1 MDAPRLI
8 IGLAL
13 AVVTYLLILQWNE
26 DYENPQSRTTTVQ
39 GTQQPSAPALPPSDD
54 TPVAPEPTG
63 TADGDVPLDPV
74 RPEARPESSSA
85 KPSPGRFV
93 LVRTEA
99 LQATL
104 DLRGGDLVQASLRG
118 YPLHIDTPD
127 EPFPLLSNEKDA
139 TYIVQS
145 GLVGPDGPDA
155 RPSGRPLYRSE
166 SATYTLSPGAEQ
178 VVVDLHW
185 SDPDS
190 GVEVRKRYTFP
201 RNEYRVDVGLS
212 VRNRGETAWRGNLY
226 GQIKRGKQ
234 SDPST
239 ANAAMSMST
248 YLGAAFYTP
257 DKPYYKVDFS
267 DMDDA
272 AEERAG
278 GAAFRENVAGG
289 WVAFLQHYFVSA
301 WVPDPAATHSYY
313 ARRGAGSQYLVGFT
327 SPAQT
332 IRPGEEG
339 NFQATLY
346 VGPKIQQTLADLST
360 GLELTV
366 DYGWLW
372 FIAQPLFWLLSF
384 LHGFAGNWGV
394 AIILITILIKLA
406 FFQLSAASYRSM
418 ANMRRIQPEL
428 LRLKELHG
436 DDRQR
441 MSQEMMELYKRE
453 KINPLGGCLPIL
465 VQIPVFI
472 ALYWVL
478 LESVE
483 LRHAPFVGWIQDLSV
498 KDPYFVLPIA
508 MGLTMF
514 LQQQLNP
521 APPDPTQA
529 MVLKILPVLFTFFFL
544 WFPSGLVLYW
554 LVNNVL
560 SIAQQWVITRNIEQ
574 AAKPRPA

>member
-1 MDAPRLI
+1 MDVQRLI

-13 AVVTYLLILQWNE
+13 AVVTYMLILQWNA
-26 DYENPQSRTTTVQ
+26 DYETSPNRDVAEQANMP
-39 GTQQPSAPALPPSDD
+39 PADAPLSPPGEMPDAPPPAQAAGDIPID
-54 TPVAPEPTG
+54 T
-63 TADGDVPLDPV
+63 V
-74 RPEARPESSSA
+74 RPESRPEVRTA
-85 KPSPGRFV
+85 QPVPGRFV
-93 LVRTEA
+93 QVTTES
-99 LQATL
+99 LQATI
-104 DLRGGDLVQASLRG
+104 DLRGGDLVRASLRN
-118 YPLHIDTPD
+118 YPLHLDTPD
-127 EPFPLLSNEKDA
+127 EPFPLLSNQKDA
-139 TYIVQS
+139 PYIIQS
-145 GLVGPDGPDA
+145 GLVGPDGPDGRA
-155 RPSGRPLYRSE
+155 AGRPLYQTQSPQ
-166 SATYTLSPGAEQ
+166 YTLSPGADQ
-178 VVVDLHW
+178 ILVDLSW
-185 SDPDS
+185 QDPDTQ
-190 GVEVRKRYTFP
+190 VEVRKRYVFP
-201 RNEYRVDVGLS
+201 RNDHRVAMTVQ
-212 VRNRGETAWRGNLY
+212 VTNRGDSPWTGNLY

-234 SDPST
+234 ADPSA

-257 DKPYYKVDFS
+257 DKPYYKVDFD

-272 AEERAG
+272 AEEG
-278 GAAFRENVAGG
+278 GAMAFRETVQGG

-301 WVPDPAATHSYY
+301 WVPQADANNAFY
-313 ARRGAGSQYLVGFT
+313 ARRGGGSSYLVGFT
-327 SPAQT
+327 SPSQT
-332 IRPGEEG
+332 VQPGAAGE
-339 NFQATLY
+339 FSATLY
-346 VGPKIQQTLADLST
+346 AGPKIQDALAELSP

-372 FIAQPLFWLLSF
+372 FLAQPLFWLLSF

-428 LRLKELHG
+428 QRLKELHG

-483 LRHAPFVGWIQDLSV
+483 LRHAPFFLWIQDLSV

-529 MVLKILPVLFTFFFL
+529 MVLKILPILFTFFFL
-544 WFPSGLVLYW
+544 WFPAGLVLYW

-560 SIAQQWVITRNIEQ
+560 SIAQQWVITRNIER
-574 AAKPRPA
+574 AAKPRAA